1 MTSSASCPPSLE
13 TRLVSNLNQLAAL
26 LHDNTSPSA
35 IWSKLDETMTELF
48 GFRLFTVLQFS
59 RERGPSRVH
68 STRPDLHPLG
78 QKQPELSNA
87 GSGFTPPQRHA
98 WIQTVIIE
106 GKTWHGSIK
115 EDLKDVFEDWK
126 LLWSVGL
133 GSVLN
138 IPIRRDGQTI
148 GSLNILDQEHAY
160 DSADLVPGI
169 LIAQLIA
176 NFVHKAGGKD
186 SD

>member
-1 MTSSASCPPSLE
+1 M
-13 TRLVSNLNQLAAL
+13 SNFNQLAAM
-26 LHDNTSPSA
+26 LHDHTSQSA

-59 RERGPSRVH
+59 QERGPTRVH

-78 QKQPELSNA
+78 QRQPELSNA
-87 GSGFTPPQRHA
+87 GPSPTPPKRHA
-98 WIQTVIIE
+98 WVQSVILD
-106 GKTWHGSIK
+106 GKIWHGSTK
-115 EDLKDVFEDWK
+115 EDLKDVFEDWE

-138 IPIRRDGQTI
+138 IPIRLDSQTI
-148 GSLNILDQEHAY
+148 GSLNILDREYAY
-160 DSADLVPGI
+160 DSADLMPGI

-176 NFVHKAGGKD
+176 NFVHKAGDGMI